1 MLRHA
6 DTNLIFYSYF
16 AKIVCKEGDFM
27 SYEECVGCGEDYRV
41 DSDELRLL
49 NEGLLDAICS
59 TCLDIIYA

>member
-1 MLRHA
+1 
-6 DTNLIFYSYF
+6 
-16 AKIVCKEGDFM
+16 M